1 MTPRDYSK
9 IIQFIGNIEG
19 LSGDSFCRSE
29 IKHRCDLILNTLN
42 KINWIEARKRS
53 TDILEVLL
61 EQQRN
66 FKDRTP
72 STIPVEEYNISLKE
86 LTLII
91 RDFLDVY
98 WGGEAG
104 EGTASK
110 ILDKPSIL
118 GK

>member
-1 MTPRDYSK
+1 MTPRDYHK

-19 LSGDSFCRSE
+19 LSGDSFCRDE
-29 IKHRCDLILNTLN
+29 IKHRCDLIINTLG
-42 KINWIEARKRS
+42 KTNWIEARKKS

-61 EQQRN
+61 EQQRI
-66 FKDRTP
+66 FKDRLI
-72 STIPVEEYNISLKE
+72 STVPVEEYDIALKE

-91 RDFLDVY
+91 RDFLDIY